1 MIDDAEVLA
10 MRPQEYLFFDLL
22 VAVLLSWVL
31 VSGIIAIV
39 WQLWP

>member
-1 MIDDAEVLA
+1 
-10 MRPQEYLFFDLL
+10 MRPREYIFFDLL

-39 WQLWP
+39 WQLWS

>member
-1 MIDDAEVLA
+1 
-10 MRPQEYLFFDLL
+10 MRLWPQDYLFFDLL

>member
-1 MIDDAEVLA
+1 
-10 MRPQEYLFFDLL
+10 MRPQEYMFFDLL

-39 WQLWP
+39 WQLWS